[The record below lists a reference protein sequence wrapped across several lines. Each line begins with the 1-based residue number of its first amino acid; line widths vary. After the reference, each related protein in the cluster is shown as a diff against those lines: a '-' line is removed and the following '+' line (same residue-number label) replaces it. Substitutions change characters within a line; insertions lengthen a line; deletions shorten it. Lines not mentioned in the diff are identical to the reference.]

1 MRHVQQQDLRHL
13 RGMRW
18 VHTRGMPYYVM
29 RWVATIA
36 NISPCIPASLPLHLT
51 LIERKMPAQPKEQD
65 AGMGYTKGTL
75 PG

>member
-13 RGMRW
+13 RG
-18 VHTRGMPYYVM
+18 M